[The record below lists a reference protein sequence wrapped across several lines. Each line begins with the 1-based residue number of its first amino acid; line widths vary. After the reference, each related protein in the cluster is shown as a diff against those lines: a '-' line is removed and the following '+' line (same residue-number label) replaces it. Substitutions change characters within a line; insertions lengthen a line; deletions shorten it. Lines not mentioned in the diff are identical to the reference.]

1 VKAIVFNEYGGPEV
15 LDYTE
20 VDDPSAGT
28 GEIVV
33 NVHAAS
39 VNGADGKTRNGGGI
53 YKPLFPHIL
62 GRDFSGVVS
71 VVGPGVSDVA
81 VGDAV
86 FGVLDQGKD
95 GAYAEKLVTR
105 ADLVIKK
112 PDWLSH
118 VEATAIALTGITA
131 VWTLEDTARLQAG
144 ETVLIHG
151 AAGGVGTFAVQLARH
166 LGAKVIATASSV
178 NRRYVQGLGAHQVID
193 YSAEDFRSVAPPCD
207 VVFDTVGGETQVL
220 SYDVLKPSG
229 RLVWIASA
237 PAGFVPQRKDV
248 WEKRPDVRRDRA
260 HLRRVLDLVEVG
272 AVSPPTVQTF
282 ALKDAVEAHRVTA
295 MRHVKG
301 KLVLTT
307 SMEVSFRGLSANTAR
322 ECALSHNALYEG
334 KDDE

>member
-15 LDYTE
+15 LHYSE
-20 VDDPSAGT
+20 VGDPSAGP

-39 VNGADGKTRNGGGI
+39 INGADAKTRNGGGI
-53 YKPLFPHIL
+53 YKALFPHIL
-62 GRDFSGVVS
+62 GRDFSGIVS
-71 VVGPGVSDVA
+71 AVGPGVSDIA

-118 VEATAIALTGITA
+118 VGAAAVALTGITA
-131 VWTLEDTARLQAG
+131 VWVLEDTARLQVG

-151 AAGGVGTFAVQLARH
+151 AAGGVGTFAVRLARH
-166 LGAKVIATASSV
+166 LGARVIATASSV
-178 NRRYVQGLGAHQVID
+178 NRHYVLGLGAHQVID
-193 YSAEDFRSVAPPCD
+193 YSAEEFRSVAPPCD
-207 VVFDTVGGETQVL
+207 VVFDTVGGETQVQ

-237 PAGFVPQRKDV
+237 PPGFVPRRKDV
-248 WEKRPDVRRDRA
+248 WAKRPDVRRDRA
-260 HLRRVLDLVEVG
+260 HLQRVLNLLEIG
-272 AVSPPTVQTF
+272 AVSSPLVQTF
-282 ALKDAVEAHRVTA
+282 SLREAAEAHRVA
-295 MRHVKG
+295 EKRHVSG
-301 KLVLTT
+301 KLVLKT
-307 SMEVSFRGLSANTAR
+307 SLEGGL
-322 ECALSHNALYEG
+322 
-334 KDDE
+334 

>member
-15 LDYTE
+15 LHYSE
-20 VDDPSAGT
+20 VEDPSAGP
-28 GEIVV
+28 GELVV

-39 VNGADGKTRNGGGI
+39 INGADAKTRNGGGI
-53 YKPLFPHIL
+53 YKALFPHIL
-62 GRDFSGVVS
+62 GRDFSGIVS
-71 VVGPGVSDVA
+71 AVGPGVSDIA

-118 VEATAIALTGITA
+118 VGAAAVALTGITA
-131 VWTLEDTARLQAG
+131 VWVLEDTARLQVG

-151 AAGGVGTFAVQLARH
+151 AAGGVGTFAVRLARH
-166 LGAKVIATASSV
+166 LGARVIATASSV
-178 NRRYVQGLGAHQVID
+178 NRDYVLRLGAHQVID

-207 VVFDTVGGETQVL
+207 VVFDTVGGETQVQ

-237 PAGFVPQRKDV
+237 PSGFVPQRKDV
-248 WEKRPDVRRDRA
+248 WAKRPDVRRDRA
-260 HLRRVLDLVEVG
+260 HLQRVLDLLEVG
-272 AVSPPTVQTF
+272 AVSPPTIQTF
-282 ALKDAVEAHRVTA
+282 ALRDAAEAHRVAA
-295 MRHVKG
+295 MRHVMG

-307 SMEVSFRGLSANTAR
+307 SLEGEV
-322 ECALSHNALYEG
+322 
-334 KDDE
+334 

>member
-1 VKAIVFNEYGGPEV
+1 VRAIVFNEYGGPEV
-15 LDYTE
+15 LRYSE
-20 VDDPSAGT
+20 ADDPSAGP

-39 VNGADGKTRNGGGI
+39 INGADDKTRSGGGV
-53 YKPLFPHIL
+53 YKALFPHIL

-71 VVGPGVSDVA
+71 AVGPGVSDIA

-105 ADLVIKK
+105 AELVIKK

-118 VEATAIALTGITA
+118 VEAAAVALTGITA
-131 VWTLEDTARLQAG
+131 LWALEDTACLQAG

-178 NRRYVQGLGAHQVID
+178 SRHYVQGLGAHQVID

-237 PAGFVPQRKDV
+237 PPGFVSQRKDV
-248 WEKRPDVRRDRA
+248 WAKRPDVRRDRA
-260 HLRRVLDLVEVG
+260 HLRRVLDLLEVG
-272 AVSPPTVQTF
+272 AVSPSTVQTF
-282 ALKDAVEAHRVTA
+282 ALEDAAEAHRVAA
-295 MRHVKG
+295 MRHVAG

-307 SMEVSFRGLSANTAR
+307 SL
-322 ECALSHNALYEG
+322 EG
-334 KDDE
+334 EL

>member
-1 VKAIVFNEYGGPEV
+1 VKAIVLNEYGGPEV
-15 LDYTE
+15 LHYSE
-20 VDDPSAGT
+20 VEDPSAGP

-39 VNGADGKTRNGGGI
+39 INGADAKTRSGGGI
-53 YKPLFPHIL
+53 YKAHFPHIL

-71 VVGPGVSDVA
+71 AVGPGVSDIA

-95 GAYAEKLVTR
+95 GTYAENLMTR
-105 ADLVIKK
+105 AELVIKK

-118 VEATAIALTGITA
+118 VEAAAVALTGITA
-131 VWTLEDTARLQAG
+131 VWALEDTANVQAG

-151 AAGGVGTFAVQLARH
+151 ASGGVGTFAVQLARY
-166 LGAKVIATASSV
+166 LGARVIATASSV
-178 NRRYVQGLGAHQVID
+178 NRHYVLGIGAHQVID

-207 VVFDTVGGETQVL
+207 VVFDTVGGETQAQ

-237 PAGFVPQRKDV
+237 PPDFVPRRRDV
-248 WEKRPDVRRDRA
+248 WAKRPDVRRDRA
-260 HLRRVLDLVEVG
+260 HLRRVLDLLEVG

-282 ALKDAVEAHRVTA
+282 ALRDAAEAHRVVA
-295 MRHVKG
+295 MRHVMG

-307 SMEVSFRGLSANTAR
+307 SL
-322 ECALSHNALYEG
+322 EG
-334 KDDE
+334 EL